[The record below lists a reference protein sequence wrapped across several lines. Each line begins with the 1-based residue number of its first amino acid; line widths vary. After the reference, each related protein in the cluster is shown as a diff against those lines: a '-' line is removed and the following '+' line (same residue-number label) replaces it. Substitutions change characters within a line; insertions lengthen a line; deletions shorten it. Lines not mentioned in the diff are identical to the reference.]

1 MGRFLPL
8 VHSSN
13 IENIAIMKIS
23 WIFRGTLVFL
33 IYSFYEEITPQE
45 WNMIEKEASK
55 VKGEL
60 NGSFD

>member
-23 WIFRGTLVFL
+23 WIFSGTLAFL

>member
-60 NGSFD
+60 NESFD